1 MPIIEAIKKAEQE
14 AEQIR
19 LQASEEA
26 DQIIETA
33 KATATQETKRLEQAF
48 QLELQAKT
56 EQLEE
61 QIKHDQIL
69 MQALWGRKDEKIKH
83 KAEQKMSDAVAMI
96 LSKVD
101 SL

>member
-1 MPIIEAIKKAEQE
+1 LKQLKSGQE

-69 MQALWGRKDEKIKH
+69 MQALWVV
-83 KAEQKMSDAVAMI
+83 KMKKSSTKP
-96 LSKVD
+96 SKK
-101 SL
+101 

>member
-14 AEQIR
+14 AEQMK

-26 DQIIETA
+26 EQIIETA
-33 KATATQETKRLEQAF
+33 KATATQETKRLEQDF
-48 QLELQAKT
+48 QLELQTKT

-69 MQALWGRKDEKIKH
+69 MQESWNHKNEKIKH
-83 KAEQKMSDAVAMI
+83 KAEQKMSVAVAMI